1 MVLPIRAELK
11 DKKIRHCI
19 DRGENLMKEKI
30 SNRREWVKT
39 AAIIFLSVLLVL
51 TFFSNT
57 IMNYSLPEV
66 ATQYV
71 EPGTITAKIRGTGTV
86 ESADPY
92 SVKLKTTA
100 NTTATGVYEV
110 QSVEVKKGDM
120 VQKGDVL
127 CLLASNESSQAE
139 AAQEALDAQI
149 LEYEIA
155 ILQGNVSGSVL
166 EHAQSGN
173 TSSMATY
180 QSQVLAKEQEIE
192 YLEGYLK
199 EAEDTLAAW
208 EKQQTYDV
216 NPDEA
221 KKNLDNAQKA
231 YDAVATVINDAK
243 TEIAGW
249 QAEIDK
255 NNEIIRDYLDGK
267 VVVGDV
273 SGQPVPA
280 VSAAEYNAA
289 VQNNTVLQNRI
300 NSKKAEIAD
309 EEAQLPGLEAALKT
323 AQEEYN
329 DEVSDTEDN
338 VQDSIDEWTKE
349 VENRK
354 ELLAEAKESK
364 TQLIKDIVT
373 ELEWSDTLGQLQE
386 NIDKLQGES
395 VGGEVV
401 APISGEIIAVNVRSG
416 EDTPSDGI
424 LFKIQPEGKGYT
436 MQFTVT
442 NEQARRVSVGN
453 TAELVNSW
461 RYDDVEVL
469 LTGIKPN
476 SKNPGQSKD
485 LIFDITGDVT
495 DGQSLSVELGEKS
508 TEYELTVPNSAIR
521 EDNNGKFILIIET
534 KSTPLSN
541 RYIATRVDV
550 EVLDSDDTRTAISAP
565 IYGYDYVITTSTAP
579 VVAGNQ
585 VRLANN

>member
-1 MVLPIRAELK
+1 
-11 DKKIRHCI
+11 
-19 DRGENLMKEKI
+19 MKEKS

-71 EPGTITAKIRGTGTV
+71 EPGSITAKVRGTGTV

-92 SVKLKTTA
+92 SVKLKTTE
-100 NTTATGVYEV
+100 NTNATGMYEV

-127 CLLASNESSQAE
+127 CILSSNESSQAE
-139 AAQEALDAQI
+139 AAQDALDAQI

-166 EHAQSGN
+166 ENAQSGN
-173 TSSMATY
+173 ISSMESY

-192 YLEGYLK
+192 YLEGYLE

-208 EKQQTYDV
+208 KEQQTYEVD
-216 NPDEA
+216 PDDEKA
-221 KKNLDNAQKA
+221 DLDAAQKA
-231 YDAVATVINDAK
+231 YDAVATVVNDAK
-243 TEIAGW
+243 AEIAGW

-255 NNEIIRDYLDGK
+255 NNIVIQDYLDGK

-273 SGQPVPA
+273 SGPPVPA
-280 VSAAEYNAA
+280 VSEAEYNAA

-300 NSKKAEIAD
+300 DTKKAEIAD
-309 EEAQLPGLEAALKT
+309 EEAKLPGLEAALNK
-323 AQEEYN
+323 AREEY
-329 DEVSDTEDN
+329 DEEVTDTEDN
-338 VQDSIDEWTKE
+338 VQDQIDEWTQE
-349 VENRK
+349 VENRR
-354 ELLAEAKESK
+354 ELLEEAKEAK
-364 TQLIKDIVT
+364 TQLITDIVT

-386 NIDKLQGES
+386 NIDKLEGES
-395 VGGEVV
+395 VGGEIV

-442 NEQARRVSVGN
+442 NEQARRVSVGD

-461 RYDDVEVL
+461 RYDDVDVL
-469 LTGIKPN
+469 LTGIRPN
-476 SKNPGQSKD
+476 SQNPGQSKD

-495 DGQSLSVELGEKS
+495 DGQSLSVALGEKS
-508 TEYELTVPNSAIR
+508 ADYELTVPNSAIR
-521 EDNNGKFILIIET
+521 EDNNGKFILIVET

-579 VVAGNQ
+579 VEAGNQ